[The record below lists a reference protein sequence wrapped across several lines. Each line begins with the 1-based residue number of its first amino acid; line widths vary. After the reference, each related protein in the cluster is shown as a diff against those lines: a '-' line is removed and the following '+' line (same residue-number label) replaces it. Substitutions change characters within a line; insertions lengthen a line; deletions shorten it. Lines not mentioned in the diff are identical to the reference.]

1 MPVLMNLNVSQAEA
15 VCHSNGPAL
24 VLAGPGSG
32 KTTVITCRIQY
43 LIDHYHIPAEDI
55 LAVTFSRKAADHMK
69 DRFFQLH
76 QGNGLPFFG
85 TFHSI
90 FFMILRFAYNL
101 TTRNIITEAQK
112 YAIITEETEKLS
124 LEYEDAAEFA
134 GSLLH
139 EISKVKTGAVNL
151 NSYLSST
158 VPPASFRI
166 LYAKY
171 EKALA
176 DRNLIDF
183 DDMLSLCLDLLSE
196 RSDIL
201 GYWQSRFQYILA
213 DEFQDIN
220 PIQYRILKLLALP
233 QNNLFAVGDD
243 DQSIYA
249 FRGSSPGIMTQFLK
263 DFPDAFRITL
273 DTNYRCGKVILDKA
287 KTMIQYNRHRL
298 EKQQETC
305 PETGAGKFS
314 VCRCKTQQEEYERIA
329 QDIEQLLKDGAD
341 LEEIA
346 VLVRR
351 SLEMP
356 WLLQVLANHGI
367 GADTVSGAGVARN
380 HFIAGD
386 FQAYQRLAAGFA
398 GRRTPD
404 VSGLSP
410 GSSNEISSPEN
421 IQKDLSRII
430 NKPSRF
436 ITKKTLQ
443 QVFEKEHT
451 SAVSALCEFE
461 RLLCKNPH
469 KQEAVRRLAYHL
481 QVMANLSPFAQL
493 QYLRFSVGYEKY
505 LKELAGKTHRSVD
518 SYMVFMETLAARL
531 SNSSS
536 ESNLIGSAVPDV
548 SRPKIRLLTMHAS
561 KGLEFQHVFIPDVN
575 EDVLPAGKAETAE
588 MIEEERRIFY
598 VAMTRASRSL
608 RIYYAETIRSKKAAP
623 SRFLDCFSSTHSF
636 KSDDCTKAQRRI
648 AESVYHIE
656 APDSTRPL
664 PVPDT

>member
-213 DEFQDIN
+213 DEFQDLIA
-220 PIQYRILKLLALP
+220 LLLVIVL
-233 QNNLFAVGDD
+233 LF
-243 DQSIYA
+243 
-249 FRGSSPGIMTQFLK
+249 
-263 DFPDAFRITL
+263 
-273 DTNYRCGKVILDKA
+273 
-287 KTMIQYNRHRL
+287 
-298 EKQQETC
+298 
-305 PETGAGKFS
+305 
-314 VCRCKTQQEEYERIA
+314 
-329 QDIEQLLKDGAD
+329 
-341 LEEIA
+341 
-346 VLVRR
+346 
-351 SLEMP
+351 
-356 WLLQVLANHGI
+356 
-367 GADTVSGAGVARN
+367 
-380 HFIAGD
+380 
-386 FQAYQRLAAGFA
+386 
-398 GRRTPD
+398 
-404 VSGLSP
+404 
-410 GSSNEISSPEN
+410 
-421 IQKDLSRII
+421 
-430 NKPSRF
+430 
-436 ITKKTLQ
+436 
-443 QVFEKEHT
+443 
-451 SAVSALCEFE
+451 
-461 RLLCKNPH
+461 
-469 KQEAVRRLAYHL
+469 
-481 QVMANLSPFAQL
+481 
-493 QYLRFSVGYEKY
+493 
-505 LKELAGKTHRSVD
+505 
-518 SYMVFMETLAARL
+518 VFM
-531 SNSSS
+531 
-536 ESNLIGSAVPDV
+536 
-548 SRPKIRLLTMHAS
+548 
-561 KGLEFQHVFIPDVN
+561 
-575 EDVLPAGKAETAE
+575 
-588 MIEEERRIFY
+588 
-598 VAMTRASRSL
+598 
-608 RIYYAETIRSKKAAP
+608 
-623 SRFLDCFSSTHSF
+623 
-636 KSDDCTKAQRRI
+636 
-648 AESVYHIE
+648 
-656 APDSTRPL
+656 
-664 PVPDT
+664 